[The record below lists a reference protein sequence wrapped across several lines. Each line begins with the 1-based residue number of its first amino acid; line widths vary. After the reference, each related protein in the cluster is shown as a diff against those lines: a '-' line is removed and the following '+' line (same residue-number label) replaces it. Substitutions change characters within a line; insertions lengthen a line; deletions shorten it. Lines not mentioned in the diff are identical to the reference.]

1 MLLLHSCCCCGFIH
15 PRFSPLFVLPSSV
28 GKLEEGEIL
37 TPSHYPFFFE
47 TSHAT
52 GDAGAHARCF
62 VPSEKILRNCR
73 RCSCLLVWRSPENP
87 FNSFG
92 PHQFPPHHSS
102 LPLFQSNSGR
112 SEKGAT
118 AADSRTKWNTMM
130 ERKIGSCDKGI
141 FLKGRRRRRRSVYP
155 RKRGEG
161 RRGCRVPSHSD
172 KRKRV
177 IFFPGAP

>member
-1 MLLLHSCCCCGFIH
+1 MPRETREHMQGVLFLLK
-15 PRFSPLFVLPSSV
+15 RFFGIVAAAAASSS
-28 GKLEEGEIL
+28 GDLRKIPL
-37 TPSHYPFFFE
+37 TPLAP
-47 TSHAT
+47 T
-52 GDAGAHARCF
+52 
-62 VPSEKILRNCR
+62 N
-73 RCSCLLVWRSPENP
+73 
-87 FNSFG
+87 
-92 PHQFPPHHSS
+92 PPHAILLS
-102 LPLFQSNSGR
+102 PLFQSNSGR
-112 SEKGAT
+112 SGKAKGAANVVAT

-172 KRKRV
+172 KGKRV